1 MNFQDSDTGSVCGEP
16 YISLRFFPAEL
27 ATFPFAA
34 ISDETFV
41 TLYKEANYTTDD
53 DVRKEKYAEL
63 QQYVHDRAMIIPLYE
78 SVDAV
83 AYNPEKIES
92 VSLHSAV
99 SANLRYV
106 ILK

>member
-1 MNFQDSDTGSVCGEP
+1 M
-16 YISLRFFPAEL
+16 
-27 ATFPFAA
+27 
-34 ISDETFV
+34 

-63 QQYVHDRAMIIPLYE
+63 QQYVHDHAMIIPLYE

-106 ILK
+106 TLK

>member
-1 MNFQDSDTGSVCGEP
+1 M
-16 YISLRFFPAEL
+16 
-27 ATFPFAA
+27 
-34 ISDETFV
+34 
-41 TLYKEANYTTDD
+41 
-53 DVRKEKYAEL
+53 RKEKYAEL

-106 ILK
+106 TLK